1 MVDTAAGPSA
11 PLVINTREW
20 YDHQFDVAWER
31 NNGPAQTRYFMTRLV
46 AELPPKVRATIGE
59 SRMSI
64 LDWGCAFGD
73 GVDALSH
80 AFPACTIAGQDF
92 SIVAITRAR
101 ARYPNLTF
109 ICAADISETFDVI
122 VTSNCL
128 EHYDRPL
135 DLVRSLLLSCR
146 RIFIALVPLEER
158 PLMEGHKF
166 SFDLGSFPRRLGMW
180 SLLVAKKIDVDPKFW
195 CGHQLMAVYVQQE
208 SRLPRWAAIIAR
220 LWRRLFG
227 PPIRP
232 NSTRGLA
239 LEWWATARAALRIP
253 KCTSGALPDPCVY
266 RKPKP
271 ADCGDG
277 VRQGSRG
284 I

>member
-1 MVDTAAGPSA
+1 MADTAAGPSA

-46 AELPPKVRATIGE
+46 AELPRRVRAAIGE

-73 GVDALSH
+73 GVDVLSH

-101 ARYPNLTF
+101 ARYPDLTF
-109 ICAADISETFDVI
+109 ICAADIGETFDVI

-146 RIFIALVPLEER
+146 QIFIALVPLAER
-158 PLMEGHKF
+158 PLMEGHEF
-166 SFDLGSFPRRLGMW
+166 SFDLGSFPRRLGTW
-180 SLLVAKKIDVDPKFW
+180 SLLVARKIDVEPKFW
-195 CGHQLMAVYVQQE
+195 CGHQLMAVYVRQE
-208 SRLPRWAAIIAR
+208 SRLPRWATIIAR
-220 LWRRLFG
+220 LFG
-227 PPIRP
+227 
-232 NSTRGLA
+232 RG
-239 LEWWATARAALRIP
+239 T
-253 KCTSGALPDPCVY
+253 G
-266 RKPKP
+266 
-271 ADCGDG
+271 
-277 VRQGSRG
+277 
-284 I
+284 